1 MMKTTCRR
9 EGDEWVVNSRKC
21 FITGA
26 YGATVGIVMATS
38 EEGACMFLVD
48 QPDPAIRIEHVPN
61 NIDSSMPGGHATAV
75 IDDLRV
81 QHAQMLGSS
90 GEGFRYAQVRLSPAR
105 LSNCMRGLG
114 ACIRAQEIATGYA
127 WASARPSASG

>member
-1 MMKTTCRR
+1 VDKPRSLFAASIAQARSARGGAISPAACGATLGVSAEDPHDHEAPAPESAAGSDPSMMKTTCRR

-38 EEGACMFLVD
+38 EEGVCMFLVD

-61 NIDSSMPGGHATAV
+61 NID
-75 IDDLRV
+75 RV
-81 QHAQMLGSS
+81 VDPNHWREVQ
-90 GEGFRYAQVRLSPAR
+90 
-105 LSNCMRGLG
+105 
-114 ACIRAQEIATGYA
+114 T
-127 WASARPSASG
+127 